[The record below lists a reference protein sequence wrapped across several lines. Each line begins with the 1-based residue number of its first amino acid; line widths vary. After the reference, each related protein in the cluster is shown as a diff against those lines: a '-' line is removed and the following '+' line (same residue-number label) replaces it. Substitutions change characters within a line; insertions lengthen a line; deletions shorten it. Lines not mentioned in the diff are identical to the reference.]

1 MSSSNKSD
9 LYNNSSGLYSKL
21 INKMQPYLHILSPYV
36 GSFKNICGIYV
47 LWVFIH
53 YLSTHLYIHFCTP
66 KTIVGF
72 LMSPFMAAAPHCQAL
87 RWGIYNGGNSIV
99 SMWLTMGVWL
109 VGYITPITY
118 FTNND
123 KKVEEQ

>member
-1 MSSSNKSD
+1 MSQSNKSD
-9 LYNNSSGLYSKL
+9 LYSNSTGLYSK
-21 INKMQPYLHILSPYV
+21 IVDKMHPFLQFLSPYLCI
-36 GSFKNICGIYV
+36 FKNICGIYV

-53 YLSTHLYIHFCTP
+53 YTSTHLYIHFCTP
-66 KTIVGF
+66 KTITGF

-109 VGYITPITY
+109 VGYITPLAY
-118 FTNND
+118 FNRD
-123 KKVEEQ
+123 KKLEE